1 MHRMRRVLVLAIAT
15 ALLAAGGG
23 FAASAYA
30 PTGGAVFN
38 KPRHF
43 GTEAD
48 HYRILTTIEAAI
60 NHTRPTAKDPDPVI
74 MVTSFL
80 LDRGVA
86 VTDLIDACRRHVQ
99 VRVILDED
107 IDNANSRR
115 LIKALNA
122 DNVKDTNGDG
132 VADSKPKAGP
142 CNRALRTNRAATG
155 RTLERGTNTV
165 KRQLPYYQNRFRKPS
180 MSVASARQSVRIVPG
195 DTEVTWGKDGS
206 YVKKCD
212 GSCRGPGGNMHS
224 KMYLFSHT
232 GSAKHV
238 VMESSSN
245 LNRGG
250 ALLGWNDLF
259 VMPNRP
265 QSYKVYAAIHREM
278 TRDTKAGDKK
288 VEVVDGPY
296 TSRFFPMRHASKR
309 NDPTLRD
316 LRQIRCTSA
325 FGPTQVHVSMFYW
338 KGYRGDYL
346 LDKLLSLAR
355 SGCQVS
361 VIYGAPSV
369 AIAGRLRSAAKAG
382 LVDLY
387 DSRWD
392 FDEDGFNEIRTHAKY
407 VLVKGAVGTDL
418 SSYQV
423 WTGSQN
429 WVGGSLTKGDEI
441 SLNIATKS
449 AYDSYIA
456 DWVMIR
462 NHSRQIPAPPTT
474 TTSARGTTRSYDA
487 V

>member
-1 MHRMRRVLVLAIAT
+1 MPVLRRVLILAIAT
-15 ALLAAGGG
+15 VLLATGSG
-23 FAASAYA
+23 FVASAYE
-30 PTGGAVFN
+30 PTQGAVFN

-43 GTEAD
+43 GTDAE

-60 NHTRPTAKDPDPVI
+60 NHTRPTAKDPHPVI

-80 LDRGVA
+80 LDRSVA

-115 LIKALNA
+115 LIKALNS
-122 DNVKDTNGDG
+122 DNVKDRNGDG
-132 VADSKPKAGP
+132 VADAKPKAGP
-142 CNRALRTNRAATG
+142 CNRRLRNSRPSTDG
-155 RTLERGTNTV
+155 LLKRGTHTL
-165 KRQLPYYQNRFRKPS
+165 KRQLPYYANRYRKPS
-180 MSVASARQSVRIVPG
+180 MSVAAARQSVRIVPG
-195 DTEVTWGKDGS
+195 DTQVTWGKDGS
-206 YVKKCD
+206 YVKRCD

-224 KMYLFSHT
+224 KMYLFSHS
-232 GSAKHV
+232 GKSKHV

-265 QSYKVYAAIHREM
+265 KSYKVYAAIHREM

-296 TSRFFPMRHASKR
+296 TSRFFPMRHASRR
-309 NDPTLRD
+309 NDPTLLD
-316 LRQIRCTSA
+316 LKKISCTSA

-361 VIYGAPSV
+361 IIYGAPSR
-369 AIAGRLRSAAKAG
+369 AIAGRLRTAAKAG
-382 LVDLY
+382 TVQLY

-407 VLVKGAVGTDL
+407 VLVKGTVGADRQ
-418 SSYQV
+418 SYQV

-429 WVGGSLTKGDEI
+429 WVAGSLSKGDEV
-441 SLNIATKS
+441 SVNIATKA
-449 AYDSYIA
+449 AYNKYIA

-462 NHSRQIPAPPTT
+462 NHSREIPAPPEPPTT
-474 TTSARGTTRSYDA
+474 NRSSDA

>member
-1 MHRMRRVLVLAIAT
+1 
-15 ALLAAGGG
+15 
-23 FAASAYA
+23 
-30 PTGGAVFN
+30 
-38 KPRHF
+38 
-43 GTEAD
+43 
-48 HYRILTTIEAAI
+48 
-60 NHTRPTAKDPDPVI
+60 
-74 MVTSFL
+74 
-80 LDRGVA
+80 
-86 VTDLIDACRRHVQ
+86 
-99 VRVILDED
+99 
-107 IDNANSRR
+107 
-115 LIKALNA
+115 
-122 DNVKDTNGDG
+122 
-132 VADSKPKAGP
+132 
-142 CNRALRTNRAATG
+142 
-155 RTLERGTNTV
+155 
-165 KRQLPYYQNRFRKPS
+165 
-180 MSVASARQSVRIVPG
+180 
-195 DTEVTWGKDGS
+195 
-206 YVKKCD
+206 
-212 GSCRGPGGNMHS
+212 MHS

-232 GSAKHV
+232 GRSKNV

-265 QSYKVYAAIHREM
+265 KSYKVYAAIHREM

-316 LRQIRCTSA
+316 LRQIKCTSA
-325 FGPTQVHVSMFYW
+325 LGPTQVHVSMFYW

-369 AIAGRLRSAAKAG
+369 EIAGRLRNAAKAG

-392 FDEDGFNEIRTHAKY
+392 FNEDGFNEIRTHAKY
-407 VLVKGAVGTDL
+407 VLVKGTVGTDH

-441 SLNIATKS
+441 SLNIATQS
-449 AYDSYIA
+449 AYNRYIA
-456 DWVMIR
+456 DWVMIK
-462 NHSRQIPAPPTT
+462 NHSRQIPAPPGTT
-474 TTSARGTTRSYDA
+474 TTPRGTTRSYDA

>member
-1 MHRMRRVLVLAIAT
+1 MPALRRALVLAIAI
-15 ALLAAGGG
+15 LLLCTGGG
-23 FAASAYA
+23 FTAMAYA
-30 PTGGAVFN
+30 PPQGATFN
-38 KPRHF
+38 KPNHF
-43 GTEAD
+43 GTQAE
-48 HYRILTTIEAAI
+48 HYRILTTIEKAI
-60 NHTRPTAKDPDPVI
+60 KNTRPTAKDPHPVI

-80 LDRGVA
+80 LDRSIA

-107 IDNANSRR
+107 IDNRNSRR

-132 VADSKPKAGP
+132 MADSKPKAGP
-142 CNRALRTNRAATG
+142 CNRKLRANRTTADG
-155 RTLERGTNTV
+155 TLERGTRTA
-165 KRQLPYYQNRFRKPS
+165 KRQLPYYAHRYGKPL
-180 MSVASARQSVRIVPG
+180 MSVEAARQSVRIVPG

-206 YVKKCD
+206 YVKRCN
-212 GSCRGPGGNMHS
+212 GSCRGKGGNMHS

-232 GSAKHV
+232 GKAKKV

-259 VMPNRP
+259 VMNNRP
-265 QSYKVYAAIHREM
+265 KSYRVYAAIHREM

-288 VEVVDGPY
+288 VEVRDGPY

-309 NDPTLRD
+309 NDPTLQD
-316 LRQIRCTSA
+316 LNKIRCSSA
-325 FGPTQVHVSMFYW
+325 LGRTQVHVSMFYW

-346 LDKLLSLAR
+346 LNKLLNLAH

-361 VIYGAPSV
+361 IIYGAPSR
-369 AIAGRLRSAAKAG
+369 AIAERLRNAAKAG
-382 LVDLY
+382 VVDLY

-392 FDEDGFNEIRTHAKY
+392 FNDDGFNEIRTHAKY
-407 VLVKGAVGTDL
+407 VLVKGTVGRDH
-418 SSYQV
+418 SAYQV

-429 WVGGSLTKGDEI
+429 WVAGSLSRGDEI
-441 SLNIATKS
+441 TLNIDSKP
-449 AYDSYIA
+449 AYGRYMG
-456 DWVMIR
+456 DWTMIK
-462 NHSRQIPAPPTT
+462 NHSRRIPAPSGSTRT
-474 TTSARGTTRSYDA
+474 QSHDRSYHP

>member
-1 MHRMRRVLVLAIAT
+1 MHVPRRVLVLAIA
-15 ALLAAGGG
+15 AVLLSTSGSVVAA
-23 FAASAYA
+23 AYA
-30 PTGGAVFN
+30 PPPGATFN

-43 GTEAD
+43 GTEAE
-48 HYRILTTIEAAI
+48 HYRILTTIEKAI
-60 NHTRPTAKDPDPVI
+60 NHTRPTAKDPHPVI

-80 LDRGVA
+80 LDRSVA

-107 IDNANSRR
+107 IDNANARR

-122 DNVKDTNGDG
+122 DNVRDRNGDG
-132 VADSKPKAGP
+132 IADTKPKAGP
-142 CNRALRTNRAATG
+142 CNRRLRTG
-155 RTLERGTNTV
+155 RTTTDGTLERGTGTV
-165 KRQLPYYQNRFRKPS
+165 KRQLPYYPNRFRSPS
-180 MSVASARQSVRIVPG
+180 MSVAAARQSVRIVPG

-206 YVKKCD
+206 YVKRCD

-224 KMYLFSHT
+224 KMYVFSHT
-232 GSAKHV
+232 GKAKHV

-259 VMPNRP
+259 VMNNRP
-265 QSYKVYAAIHREM
+265 KSYKVYAAIHREM
-278 TRDTKAGDKK
+278 TRDTRAGDKK
-288 VEVVDGPY
+288 VQVVDGPY

-309 NDPTLRD
+309 NDPTLND
-316 LRQIRCTSA
+316 LQKIRCTSDL
-325 FGPTQVHVSMFYW
+325 GPTQIHVSMFYW

-361 VIYGAPSV
+361 VIYGAPSR
-369 AIAGRLRSAAKAG
+369 AIAARLRSAAKAG
-382 LVDLY
+382 VVRLY

-392 FDEDGFNEIRTHAKY
+392 FNEDGFNEIRTHAKY
-407 VLVKGAVGTDL
+407 VLVRGTVGTDR
-418 SSYQV
+418 SSFQV

-429 WVGGSLTKGDEI
+429 WVAGSLSKGDEI
-441 SLNIATKS
+441 SLNIATKA
-449 AYDSYIA
+449 AYNSYLG

-474 TTSARGTTRSYDA
+474 P
-487 V
+487 

>member
-1 MHRMRRVLVLAIAT
+1 MHVLRRALILCLVPV
-15 ALLAAGGG
+15 LLAAGST
-23 FAASAYA
+23 AVASAYEA
-30 PTGGAVFN
+30 PRGATFN

-43 GTEAD
+43 GTDAD
-48 HYRILTTIEAAI
+48 HYRILTTIERAI
-60 NHTRPTAKDPDPVI
+60 NHTRPTAKDPHPVI

-80 LDRGVA
+80 LDRSIA

-107 IDNANSRR
+107 IDNRNSRR
-115 LIKALNA
+115 LIKALNS

-132 VADSKPKAGP
+132 VADTKPKAGP
-142 CNRALRTNRAATG
+142 CNRKLRTNRTTTDG
-155 RTLERGTNTV
+155 TLQRGTTTL
-165 KRQLPYYQNRFRKPS
+165 KRQLPYYPNRYRKPS
-180 MSVASARQSVRIVPG
+180 MSVAAAIQSVQIVPG
-195 DTEVTWGKDGS
+195 DTQVTWGKDGS

-212 GSCRGPGGNMHS
+212 GSCRGAGGNMHS

-232 GSAKHV
+232 GRSKNV

-265 QSYKVYAAIHREM
+265 KSYKVYAAIHREM

-316 LRQIRCTSA
+316 LRRIGCSSA

-355 SGCQVS
+355 QGCQVS
-361 VIYGAPSV
+361 VIYGAPSRE
-369 AIAGRLRSAAKAG
+369 IAGRLRTAAKAG
-382 LVDLY
+382 LVTLY

-392 FDEDGFNEIRTHAKY
+392 FDEDGWNEIRTHAKY
-407 VLVKGAVGTDL
+407 VLVKGAVDTNK
-418 SSYQV
+418 SSYHV

-429 WVGGSLTKGDEI
+429 WVAGSLSKGDEI
-441 SLNIATKS
+441 SLNIATKA
-449 AYDSYIA
+449 AYRRYIA
-456 DWVMIR
+456 DWAMIR
-462 NHSRQIPAPPTT
+462 NNSRQIPAPA
-474 TTSARGTTRSYDA
+474 ARR
-487 V
+487 